1 MKRLFTLFVG
11 AMTALCSMAT
21 DYTDSL
27 EVIVNGVSAVQ
38 KATISVTQQTDGK
51 YTLSLNNFVLQGVD
65 QTLGVG
71 NIVLT
76 DIEGVEENGVTTIK
90 INKSIEI
97 TEGNDPNVSLW
108 MGPMIGLV
116 PINTVAEIRGDKLYV
131 VIDIDMMSTLEQ
143 IIKVVFGN
151 GGYQI
156 PNSNFESFHSDGAG
170 GVEPVAWH
178 SFASASGDKASMAS
192 ALGNGVKKSSDVR
205 PGSAGKSSAVVNS
218 GVLDLVFYKVVANG
232 TMTTGRLNAGS
243 TKAEDSSNHAYLDMS
258 KTDVDKN
265 GDPFYTIMNGRPD
278 SVSVWVKF
286 KQGTANSK
294 HPYAT
299 VSAIITDGTFY
310 QNPEVEGKT
319 YNSKLAEA
327 RHDTIATNGGNWQ
340 RLSIPFTYLNE
351 SMQPKAILMTASTN
365 ADPGQGSKGDELY
378 LDDLS
383 LIYNHAL
390 TSLSVKGKAIDLQ
403 EGVTDYTL
411 NLDGDI
417 TENDI
422 EATSDGKGAIIE
434 KTIEKNEEG
443 KTVVTVKVLANDLKS
458 STTANVTINSNS
470 TGIRTLPASMSNES
484 VIYDIDGRRVNE
496 MKSGRIY
503 IQKNANGKV
512 GKVVKK

>member
-11 AMTALCSMAT
+11 AMIALCSMAT

-97 TEGNDPNVSLW
+97 TEGNAPNVSLW

-178 SFASASGDKASMAS
+178 SFKSATGKMVSMAS
-192 ALGNGVKKSSDVR
+192 LLGNGVKKSSDIR
-205 PGSAGKSSAVVNS
+205 PGSRGKVSAMVNS
-218 GVLDLVFYKVVANG
+218 GHLLGITANG

-243 TKAEDSSNHAYLDMS
+243 KTADDKSNNYAYLDMS
-258 KTDVDKN
+258 ETDVDKN

-286 KQGTANSK
+286 KQGTANSS

-310 QNPEVEGKT
+310 QNPEVDGKT

-327 RHDTIATNGGNWQ
+327 RNDQIATNGGNWQ

-351 SMQPKAILMTASTN
+351 SAQPKAILMTASTN
-365 ADPGQGSKGDELY
+365 ADAGQGSKGDELY

-422 EATSDGKGAIIE
+422 EATSDGIGAIIE

-443 KTVVTVKVLANDLKS
+443 KTVVTVKVLSNDLKS

-470 TGIRTLPASMSNES
+470 TGIRTLPASMSNET
-484 VIYDIDGRRVNE
+484 VIYDIVGRRVNE

-503 IQKNANGKV
+503 IQKNANGKI

>member
-27 EVIVNGVSAVQ
+27 EVIVNGESAVQ

-51 YTLSLNNFVLQGVD
+51 YTLSLNNFVLQSEGTVIP
-65 QTLGVG
+65 VG

-76 DIEGVEENGVTTIK
+76 DIEGIKENGVTTFK
-90 INKSIEI
+90 INRDI
-97 TEGNDPNVSLW
+97 TIADGNDPSVEMW
-108 MGPMIGLV
+108 MGPMFGNV
-116 PINTVAEIRGDKLYV
+116 PINTIAEIRGDKLYV
-131 VIDIDMMSTLEQ
+131 VIDIYLESLGQ
-143 IIKVVFGN
+143 TIKVIFGN

-170 GVEPVAWH
+170 GVEPMAWH
-178 SFASASGDKASMAS
+178 SFKSATGKMVSIASL
-192 ALGNGVKKSSDVR
+192 LGNGVKKSSDIR
-205 PGSAGKSSAVVNS
+205 PGSRGKVSAMVNS
-218 GVLDLVFYKVVANG
+218 GSLSLLGITANG

-243 TKAEDSSNHAYLDMS
+243 EIADDKSNNYAYLDMS
-258 KTDVDKN
+258 ETDVDKN

-327 RHDTIATNGGNWQ
+327 RNDQIATNSGNWQ

-351 SMQPKAILMTASTN
+351 SIQPKAILMTASTN
-365 ADPGQGSKGDELY
+365 ADAGQGSKGDELY

-390 TSLSVKGKAIDLQ
+390 TSLSVKGKTVDLQ

-484 VIYDIDGRRVNE
+484 VIYDIDGRRVIE

>member
-97 TEGNDPNVSLW
+97 TEGNDPSVAFW

-131 VIDIDMMSTLEQ
+131 VIDIDLMSTLGQ

-170 GVEPVAWH
+170 GVEPMAWH
-178 SFASASGDKASMAS
+178 SFKSATGKMVSMAS
-192 ALGNGVKKSSDVR
+192 LLGNGVKKSSDIR
-205 PGSAGKSSAVVNS
+205 PGSRGKVSAMVNS
-218 GVLDLVFYKVVANG
+218 GHLLGITANG

-243 TKAEDSSNHAYLDMS
+243 KTADDKSNNYAYLDMS
-258 KTDVDKN
+258 EADVDKN

-327 RHDTIATNGGNWQ
+327 RNDQIATNSGNWQ

-351 SMQPKAILMTASTN
+351 SIQPKAILMTASTN
-365 ADPGQGSKGDELY
+365 ADAGQGSKGDELY

-422 EATSDGKGAIIE
+422 EATSDGIGAIIE

-443 KTVVTVKVLANDLKS
+443 KTVVTVKVLSNDLKS

-470 TGIRTLPASMSNES
+470 TGIRTLPASMSNET

-503 IQKNANGKV
+503 IQKNANGKI

>member
-97 TEGNDPNVSLW
+97 TEGNDPSVAFW

-131 VIDIDMMSTLEQ
+131 VIDIDLMSTLGQ

-170 GVEPVAWH
+170 GVEPMAWH
-178 SFASASGDKASMAS
+178 SFKSATGKMVSMAS
-192 ALGNGVKKSSDVR
+192 LLGNGVKKSSDIR
-205 PGSAGKSSAVVNS
+205 PGSRGKVSAMVNS
-218 GVLDLVFYKVVANG
+218 GHLLGITANG

-243 TKAEDSSNHAYLDMS
+243 KTADDKSNNYAYLDMS
-258 KTDVDKN
+258 EADVDKN

-327 RHDTIATNGGNWQ
+327 RNDQIATNSGNWQ

-351 SMQPKAILMTASTN
+351 SIQPKAILMTASTN
-365 ADPGQGSKGDELY
+365 ADTGQGSKGDELY

-422 EATSDGKGAIIE
+422 EATSDGIGAIIE

-443 KTVVTVKVLANDLKS
+443 KTVVTVKVLSNDLKS

-470 TGIRTLPASMSNES
+470 TGIRTLPASMSNET

-503 IQKNANGKV
+503 IQKNANGKI

>member
-97 TEGNDPNVSLW
+97 TEGNDPSVAFW

-116 PINTVAEIRGDKLYV
+116 HINTVAEIRGDKLYV
-131 VIDIDMMSTLEQ
+131 VIDIDLMSTLGQ

-170 GVEPVAWH
+170 GVEPMAWH
-178 SFASASGDKASMAS
+178 SFKSATGKMVSMAS
-192 ALGNGVKKSSDVR
+192 LLGNGVKKSSDIR
-205 PGSAGKSSAVVNS
+205 PGSRGKVSAMVNS
-218 GVLDLVFYKVVANG
+218 GHLLGITANG

-243 TKAEDSSNHAYLDMS
+243 KTADDKSNNYAYLDMS
-258 KTDVDKN
+258 EADVDKN

-327 RHDTIATNGGNWQ
+327 RNDQIATNSGNWQ

-351 SMQPKAILMTASTN
+351 SIQPKAILMTASTN
-365 ADPGQGSKGDELY
+365 ADAGQGSKGDELY

-422 EATSDGKGAIIE
+422 EATSDGIGAIIE

-443 KTVVTVKVLANDLKS
+443 KTVVTVKVLSNDLKS

-470 TGIRTLPASMSNES
+470 TGIRTLPASMSNET

-503 IQKNANGKV
+503 IQKNANGKI